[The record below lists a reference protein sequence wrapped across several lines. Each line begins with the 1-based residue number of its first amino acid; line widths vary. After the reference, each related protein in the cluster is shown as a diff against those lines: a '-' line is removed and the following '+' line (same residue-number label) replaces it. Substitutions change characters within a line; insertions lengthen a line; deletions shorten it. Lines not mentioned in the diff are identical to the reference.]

1 LKYLFYILIACS
13 LAGLGFYF
21 GKNYS
26 SSNNISKT
34 DQSILLERI
43 KDVFKVVYVEAQFNE
58 IINHKDYTWFD
69 LSPFRKTAIIRVQA
83 IVHAGI
89 DMDSSR
95 LEMDERSKTLNFY
108 LDTTPVIHSIEHSM
122 DYFDLQ
128 QGSFNYF
135 KPEEL
140 SGLEEQATSF
150 IRQKAMQSDLLNRCS
165 IKRNEMIQLMEELAK
180 GIGWNLKLHPN
191 KKTSAHH
198 LK

>member
-1 LKYLFYILIACS
+1 M
-13 LAGLGFYF
+13 
-21 GKNYS
+21 
-26 SSNNISKT
+26 
-34 DQSILLERI
+34 LERI

>member
-1 LKYLFYILIACS
+1 MKYVFYILIACS

-21 GKNYS
+21 GKNYN
-26 SSNNISKT
+26 SSNSISKT

-83 IVHAGI
+83 TVHAGI

-95 LEMDERSKTLNFY
+95 LELDELHKTLNFY
-108 LDTTPVIHSIEHSM
+108 LDTTPVILSIEHKM

-140 SGLEEQATSF
+140 SSLEENATSY
-150 IRQKAMQSDLLNRCS
+150 IRQKAMQSDLLHRCS
-165 IKRNEMIQLMEELAK
+165 IKRNEMIQLMEDLAK
-180 GIGWNLKLHPN
+180 GVGWKVDVKYLIN
-191 KKTSAHH
+191 KKYLH
-198 LK
+198 

>member
-1 LKYLFYILIACS
+1 MKYVFYILIACS

-21 GKNYS
+21 GKNYN
-26 SSNNISKT
+26 SSNSISKT

-69 LSPFRKTAIIRVQA
+69 LSPFRKIAMIRVQA
-83 IVHAGI
+83 TVHAGI

-95 LEMDERSKTLNFY
+95 LELDENTKTVHFY
-108 LDTTPVIHSIEHSM
+108 LDTTPVIISIEHTM

-140 SGLEEQATSF
+140 SGLEENAKSF
-150 IRQKAMQSDLLNRCS
+150 ILQKAQQSDLLNRCS
-165 IKRNEMIQLMEELAK
+165 SKRNDMIQLMDDLAK
-180 GIGWNLKLHPN
+180 GIGWKLNLHPN
-191 KKTSAHH
+191 KKIVP
-198 LK
+198 LN